1 MGGAFV
7 VVVVT
12 GIQKVGKEKKFQY
25 EKDDEKFYQNNRPQ
39 RFARRHG
46 AEPVEI
52 KISTAPKNFPYKDE
66 MRLLCRS
73 CIKFSNDS
81 FYGMGVAK
89 DGR

>member
-1 MGGAFV
+1 MSGGYRRQLLRHMGGAFV

-52 KISTAPKNFPYKDE
+52 KIKDAGNDVAAP
-66 MRLLCRS
+66 
-73 CIKFSNDS
+73 
-81 FYGMGVAK
+81 
-89 DGR
+89 